1 MFVFL
6 SSSFAWLYQF
16 CCVWFPYSLL
26 QCYLRDLSSY
36 CLFSAVLS
44 TKLEKKPLLFP
55 NYFISIS
62 FFFFFQCLFLTVC
75 ARLFVVC
82 SSLSLLLFSIESTR
96 LLFYKQEKQKK
107 PKLIFFFCHIIQVK
121 FILKIIMTW
130 AFSIWSKTMDSIFI
144 TNNYMA
150 TQHFHL
156 IENVIDPSWAWNCY
170 IEKFNCF
177 SP

>member
-1 MFVFL
+1 MVVSVLLCLVFHIL
-6 SSSFAWLYQF
+6 F
-16 CCVWFPYSLL
+16 CNAILEIYP
-26 QCYLRDLSSY
+26 SY

-55 NYFISIS
+55 NYFLSIS

-107 PKLIFFFCHIIQVK
+107 TEVDLLFLTYNSSEVYFEINHC
-121 FILKIIMTW
+121 M
-130 AFSIWSKTMDSIFI
+130 SIF
-144 TNNYMA
+144 
-150 TQHFHL
+150 HL
-156 IENVIDPSWAWNCY
+156 E
-170 IEKFNCF
+170 
-177 SP
+177 